1 MELIGKFVVQVEFI
15 AEDEMVEIVPNL
27 RMDAL
32 NLISVIIVSSFTPLS
47 LFLFLLPKLIAYN
60 LLGGFWSFLSTN
72 NNSGAAL
79 ASGSVEEEREVHYSA
94 A

>member
-1 MELIGKFVVQVEFI
+1 LELIGKFVVQVEFI

-32 NLISVIIVSSFTPLS
+32 NLISVIIVSNFTPLS
-47 LFLFLLPKLIAYN
+47 LFLFLRPNLIAYN

-72 NNSGAAL
+72 NNSSAAL
-79 ASGSVEEEREVHYSA
+79 ASGGVEEEREVHYSA